1 MVPIQNLR
9 ARVALLPT
17 TVGTATANVYSNVI
31 DGKGFDVATFIIEA
45 RSATTAGVPSL
56 ILIEHADDT
65 NTASFAAI
73 ASISSGLPTAVN
85 ATAVTNQ
92 DTYGLV
98 SVDLRGKRR
107 YVRLGLRASSDTP
120 TCSAICVLDNPGQ
133 APIAAAP
140 AGTRFFRA
148 VG

>member
-17 TVGTATANVYSNVI
+17 TVGTATANVNSNVI

-45 RSATTAGVPSL
+45 RSATTAGVPTL
-56 ILIEHADDT
+56 ISIEHSEITDST
-65 NTASFAAI
+65 GFAAI
-73 ASISSGLPTAVN
+73 SSISSGLPTAIN
-85 ATAVTNQ
+85 STAVTNQ
-92 DTYGLV
+92 DTFGLV

-107 YVRLGLRASSDTP
+107 YLRLGLRAGTDTP
-120 TCSAICVLDNPGQ
+120 TCSAVCVLDNPGQ

-148 VG
+148 IG